1 MGMNELTQTFLDLVS
16 IDTSSIVGRK
26 QHKASYGQIS
36 VLKIIEQE
44 LKTIVPE
51 KNIKK
56 LESHGI
62 FAEVPASAKRS
73 SIPTIGLVVQTDST
87 PALPSC
93 LKPII
98 FEKYNPKNRVHKS
111 HFSSLLNEEEL
122 SFLNRLKN
130 NYIISSDGH
139 SVLGTE
145 SKAAISIVLHAIKAI
160 VKNKEKYGKIQ
171 LLVLTDSYSDKNI
184 QKALPRDFSPDW
196 NYTIE
201 GGDLGNIYYK
211 SSELVEAEVTIRG
224 NYQRYGTI
232 EEESISALEL
242 TNEFINALPMKEDAL
257 LSDQKKGRFHLDKI
271 LGDSHAS
278 QLKLIIEDLD
288 KNRFAAR
295 LRLLSYIAEQ
305 QNKLYPNSID
315 IQLKNRHYSIEEHL
329 KNHWS
334 LVDFTVRTAINK
346 GLNKLQTIGSHHL
359 SNAIKFNALGIP
371 TIGLFTGGMHQRTTK
386 EYISVQHM
394 EKAVDFIQALVLNAR
409 KRKKASK

>member
-1 MGMNELTQTFLDLVS
+1 MGMNALTQTFLDLVS
-16 IDTSSIVGRK
+16 IDTSSIVGQKRQK
-26 QHKASYGQIS
+26 PSYGQIS
-36 VLKIIEQE
+36 VLNIIAQE
-44 LKTIVPE
+44 LRTFVPE
-51 KNIKK
+51 KNIKILK
-56 LESHGI
+56 PHGI
-62 FAEVPASAKRS
+62 FAEIPPTAKRTT
-73 SIPTIGLVVQTDST
+73 IPTIGLVVQTDST
-87 PALPSC
+87 PALSSC

-145 SKAAISIVLHAIKAI
+145 SKAAISIVLHALKGI
-160 VKNKEKYGKIQ
+160 VNSKTKHGKIQ
-171 LLVLTDSYSDKNI
+171 LLVLTDSYSNKNI
-184 QKALPRDFSPDW
+184 QKALLTNFTPDY

-211 SSELVEAEVTIRG
+211 SSELVEAEITIRG
-224 NYQRYGTI
+224 NYQKYGTI
-232 EEESISALEL
+232 EEESVSALEL

-257 LSDQKKGRFHLDKI
+257 LNDQKKGRFHLDKI

-278 QLKLIIEDLD
+278 QLELIIEDLD
-288 KNRFAAR
+288 KNRFDAR

-305 QNKLYPNSID
+305 QNKLYPNSIS
-315 IQLKNRHYSIEEHL
+315 IQLKNRNYSIEEHL
-329 KNHWS
+329 KNHWHF
-334 LVDFTVRTAINK
+334 VDFTVRTAINK
-346 GLNKLQTIGSHHL
+346 GINKLQTIGSHHL

-394 EKAVDFIQALVLNAR
+394 EKAVDFIQALVHNAS

>member
-160 VKNKEKYGKIQ
+160 VKNKAKYGKIQ

>member
-1 MGMNELTQTFLDLVS
+1 MGMNALTQTFLDLVS

-26 QHKASYGQIS
+26 QQNPSYGQIS

-145 SKAAISIVLHAIKAI
+145 SKAAISIVLHALKAI
-160 VKNKEKYGKIQ
+160 VKNKAKYGKIQ

-184 QKALPRDFSPDW
+184 QKALLRDFTPDW

-224 NYQRYGTI
+224 NYQQYGTI
-232 EEESISALEL
+232 EEESVSAIEL

-305 QNKLYPNSID
+305 QNKLYPNSIG

-329 KNHWS
+329 KNHWP

-371 TIGLFTGGMHQRTTK
+371 TIGLFTGGIHQRTTK

-394 EKAVDFIQALVLNAR
+394 EKAVDFIQALVQNAS

>member
-1 MGMNELTQTFLDLVS
+1 MRTFF
-16 IDTSSIVGRK
+16 
-26 QHKASYGQIS
+26 
-36 VLKIIEQE
+36 
-44 LKTIVPE
+44 PE
-51 KNIKK
+51 KNIKILK
-56 LESHGI
+56 PHGI
-62 FAEVPASAKRS
+62 FAEIPPTAKRTT
-73 SIPTIGLVVQTDST
+73 IPTIGLVVQTDST
-87 PALPSC
+87 PALSSC

-130 NYIISSDGH
+130 NYIISSYGH

-145 SKAAISIVLHAIKAI
+145 SKAAISIVLHALKGI
-160 VKNKEKYGKIQ
+160 VNSKTKHGKIQ
-171 LLVLTDSYSDKNI
+171 LLVLTDSYSNKNI
-184 QKALPRDFSPDW
+184 QKALLTNFTPDY

-211 SSELVEAEVTIRG
+211 SSELVEAEITIRG
-224 NYQRYGTI
+224 NYQKYGTI
-232 EEESISALEL
+232 DQESVSALEL

-257 LSDQKKGRFHLDKI
+257 LNDQKKGRFHLDKI

-288 KNRFAAR
+288 KNRFDAR

-305 QNKLYPNSID
+305 QNKLYPNSIS
-315 IQLKNRHYSIEEHL
+315 IQLKNRNYSIEEHL
-329 KNHWS
+329 KNHWHF
-334 LVDFTVRTAINK
+334 VDFTVRTAINK
-346 GLNKLQTIGSHHL
+346 GINKLQTIGSHHL

-394 EKAVDFIQALVLNAR
+394 EKAVDFIQALVHNAS

>member
-1 MGMNELTQTFLDLVS
+1 MGMNALTQTFLDLVS
-16 IDTSSIVGRK
+16 IDTSSIVGQK
-26 QHKASYGQIS
+26 QQKPSYGQIS
-36 VLKIIEQE
+36 VLNIIAQE
-44 LKTIVPE
+44 LRTFVPE

-56 LESHGI
+56 LEPHGI
-62 FAEVPASAKRS
+62 FAEIPATAKRTT
-73 SIPTIGLVVQTDST
+73 IPTIGLVVQTDST
-87 PALPSC
+87 PALSSC

-122 SFLNRLKN
+122 NFLNRLKN

-145 SKAAISIVLHAIKAI
+145 SKAAISIVLHALKAI
-160 VKNKEKYGKIQ
+160 VKSKAKHGKIQ
-171 LLVLTDSYSDKNI
+171 LLVLTDSYSNKNI
-184 QKALPRDFSPDW
+184 QKALLTNFTPDC

-211 SSELVEAEVTIRG
+211 SSELVEAEINIRG
-224 NYQRYGTI
+224 NYQKYGTI
-232 EEESISALEL
+232 EEESVSALEL

-288 KNRFAAR
+288 KNRFDAR

-305 QNKLYPNSID
+305 QNKLYPNSISM
-315 IQLKNRHYSIEEHL
+315 QLKNRNYSIEEHL
-329 KNHWS
+329 KNHWPF
-334 LVDFTVRTAINK
+334 VDFTVRTAINK
-346 GLNKLQTIGSHHL
+346 GINKLQTIGSHHL

-394 EKAVDFIQALVLNAR
+394 EKAVDFIQALIYNTS

>member
-1 MGMNELTQTFLDLVS
+1 MNELTQTFLDLVS

-232 EEESISALEL
+232 EDESISALEL